1 MSTALFVDIQQPK
14 TWQRSAG
21 SPKCSKT
28 KPSTSYII
36 LLISLT
42 WPMAS
47 IWCPGVTTQPKAS
60 KEAYMCTL
68 YTFRLNSILPPQDA
82 TPTSSLHVQKSIAQ
96 ALRAFVNLSDLSL
109 RIGLPEGEG
118 TPLLLRWTF
127 EGCRFL
133 LTAFSGNFP
142 GLTLDDIW
150 NVISEHLNIHYWVP
164 SDPFLKSLSFIP
176 SNVLPCVVDVV
187 FVHPDATIYLQ
198 LFRRSLTHLYYTY
211 YGQQDHN
218 WTSADIVSCLAMHA
232 PNLTS
237 LSICCFEHVKL
248 TVSSAS
254 LRISWIHTYY
264 VILGWCYHCE
274 TAYRSY
280 FWLAT
285 SRSAPDWRWCDP
297 YPSFRWRK
305 SSGTKFYTWHTY
317 VVGIFTRRL
326 LQCCNVAHEVVPC
339 TASDILATQRWQWE
353 SQQCV
358 LFCNIRGLSGE
369 DGRI

>member
-1 MSTALFVDIQQPK
+1 MALPKALLVDIYCTICRHTATKNLTTLCRVSKMFQDK
-14 TWQRSAG
+14 AEHILYYSVDITNMTDGEHLMSWCNNTAKSQRR
-21 SPKCSKT
+21 
-28 KPSTSYII
+28 
-36 LLISLT
+36 
-42 WPMAS
+42 S
-47 IWCPGVTTQPKAS
+47 IHVH
-60 KEAYMCTL
+60 TL
-68 YTFRLNSILPPQDA
+68 RFPAQFNSPPQDA
-82 TPTSSLHVQKSIAQ
+82 APTSSLHVQKSIAQ
-96 ALRAFVNLSDLSL
+96 ALRAFINLSDLSPC
-109 RIGLPEGEG
+109 IGLPEGEG
-118 TPLLLRWTF
+118 TPSLLWWTF

-176 SNVLPCVVDVV
+176 SNVLPRVVDVV
-187 FVHPDATIYLQ
+187 FVRPDAIKYLVGRPIKHLAWFFQLFHHTRSEGTAAMIHLQ

-218 WTSADIVSCLAMHA
+218 WTSADIVSCLATHA

-274 TAYRSY
+274 TAYQSY
-280 FWLAT
+280 FLWRYL
-285 SRSAPDWRWCDP
+285 SLKIRSSVQKFKVWSPWAHKSKVELVR
-297 YPSFRWRK
+297 RK
-305 SSGTKFYTWHTY
+305 LF
-317 VVGIFTRRL
+317 L
-326 LQCCNVAHEVVPC
+326 
-339 TASDILATQRWQWE
+339 
-353 SQQCV
+353 V
-358 LFCNIRGLSGE
+358 LV
-369 DGRI
+369 

>member
-1 MSTALFVDIQQPK
+1 MALPKALPVDVYCTICGHTATKNLTTLCRVSKMFQDEAEHILYYSVDI
-14 TWQRSAG
+14 THMTDGEHLMSLCNNTAESQRR
-21 SPKCSKT
+21 
-28 KPSTSYII
+28 
-36 LLISLT
+36 
-42 WPMAS
+42 S
-47 IWCPGVTTQPKAS
+47 IHVH
-60 KEAYMCTL
+60 TL
-68 YTFRLNSILPPQDA
+68 HFPAQFNSPPQDA

-248 TVSSAS
+248 TVSPAS
-254 LRISWIHTYY
+254 LRIS
-264 VILGWCYHCE
+264 
-274 TAYRSY
+274 
-280 FWLAT
+280 
-285 SRSAPDWRWCDP
+285 
-297 YPSFRWRK
+297 
-305 SSGTKFYTWHTY
+305 
-317 VVGIFTRRL
+317 
-326 LQCCNVAHEVVPC
+326 
-339 TASDILATQRWQWE
+339 
-353 SQQCV
+353 
-358 LFCNIRGLSGE
+358 
-369 DGRI
+369 